1 MAITN
6 TWNIVAMNCKPD
18 VNGMLD
24 YVVTLHWTLT
34 ATDGTYTGS
43 VYGTA
48 SFEVDPAKSNYVPY
62 ADLTLDKVVAWTQAA
77 LGEEQVASYEAN
89 VASQIEA
96 QINPTIVTPPLPW
109 TTPSVTIDV
118 PLTTETNT
126 KP

>member
-1 MAITN
+1 MITN
-6 TWNIVAMNCKPD
+6 TWNVIAMDCKPD

-24 YVVTLHWTLT
+24 YVVTAHWTLT

-48 SFEVDPAKSNYVPY
+48 SFEVDETKPNYTPF
-62 ADLTLDKVVAWTQAA
+62 AELTLDEVIGWVKGT
-77 LGEEQVASYEAN
+77 LGEKQVASYEAN

-109 TTPSVTIDV
+109 TI
-118 PLTTETNT
+118 
-126 KP
+126 

>member
-1 MAITN
+1 MITN
-6 TWNIVAMNCKPD
+6 NWNIIAMNCKPD

-24 YVVTLHWTLT
+24 YVVTAHWTLT

-48 SFEVDPAKSNYVPY
+48 SFEVDPTKASYTPY
-62 ADLTLDKVVAWTQAA
+62 IDLTLDQVAAWTQDA

-96 QINPTIVTPPLPW
+96 QINPNIITPKLPW
-109 TTPSVTIDV
+109 
-118 PLTTETNT
+118 L
-126 KP
+126 

>member
-1 MAITN
+1 MSITN

-24 YVVTLHWTLT
+24 YVVTSHWTLT

-43 VYGTA
+43 AYGTA

-62 ADLTLDKVVAWTQAA
+62 ADLTLDQVIAWTQDA

-109 TTPSVTIDV
+109 VA
-118 PLTTETNT
+118 
-126 KP
+126 

>member
-1 MAITN
+1 MTTN
-6 TWNIVAMNCKPD
+6 TWNVVAMNCKPD

-24 YVVTLHWTLT
+24 YVVTAHWTLT

-48 SFEVDPAKSNYVPY
+48 SFEVDETKPNYTPF
-62 ADLTLDKVVAWTQAA
+62 AELTLDEVIGWVKGT
-77 LGEEQVASYEAN
+77 LGEKQVASYEAN

-109 TTPSVTIDV
+109 TI
-118 PLTTETNT
+118 
-126 KP
+126 

>member
-1 MAITN
+1 MSITN

-24 YVVTLHWTLT
+24 YVVVAHWTLT

-48 SFEVDPAKSNYVPY
+48 SFEVDPERTDYKPY
-62 ADLTLDKVVAWTQAA
+62 DQLTLEEVVAWTQAA
-77 LGEEQVASYEAN
+77 LGIEQVASYEAN
-89 VASQIEA
+89 IASQLEA

-109 TTPSVTIDV
+109 TV
-118 PLTTETNT
+118 
-126 KP
+126 

>member
-1 MAITN
+1 MITN
-6 TWNIVAMNCKPD
+6 TWNIAALNCKPD

-24 YVVTLHWTLT
+24 YVVTSHWTLT

-48 SFEVDPAKSNYVPY
+48 SFEVDETKPNYTPY
-62 ADLTLDKVVAWTQAA
+62 TNLTLDEVIAWTQAA
-77 LGEEQVASYEAN
+77 LGAEQVASYEAN

-109 TTPSVTIDV
+109 IV
-118 PLTTETNT
+118 
-126 KP
+126 